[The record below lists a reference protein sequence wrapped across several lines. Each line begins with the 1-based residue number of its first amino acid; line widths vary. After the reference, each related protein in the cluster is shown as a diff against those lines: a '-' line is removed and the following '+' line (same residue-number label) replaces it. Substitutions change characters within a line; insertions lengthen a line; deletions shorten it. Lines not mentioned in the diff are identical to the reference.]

1 MDIKDIEPILI
12 CGWITDDVTFSNW
25 IQSKK
30 IDIELYLKDS
40 DSCKTIPKCITII
53 PVYEKGE
60 PQWGIHIRFIDGSF
74 SSIKHIPSFLLYQVK
89 EFYTIVTK
97 NIEEP
102 RCHVVLFRKINT

>member
-30 IDIELYLKDS
+30 IDIESYLKEP
-40 DSCKTIPKCITII
+40 DSCKTIPKCIKII
-53 PVYEKGE
+53 PVYDKGE
-60 PQWGIHIRFIDGSF
+60 PKWGIHIRFIDGSF
-74 SSIKHIPSFLLYQVK
+74 SSIKNIPSFLLYQVK

-102 RCHVVLFRKINT
+102 RCHVVLFRSID